1 MSTPDNAELDAAK
14 DYRAQ
19 QQEHFKTNDDRRLR
33 LDPSQLDAT
42 VAFIKQQFPDND
54 LPNLREDI
62 LAGMASEVGP
72 EDDPLSHSSLEF
84 HTREIEQVISGL
96 GFSLRS
102 GVSAGILHGDS
113 LAAMQMPVITTQASV
128 ILVTSHLTTLIYR
141 LAKLMARTVI
151 IQPDTDGVSQLIW
164 HVDPVMKSMKADTEL
179 HRDWGMF
186 FLDCCSNPKAPEIG
200 RPIVVKGGQRIHLLA
215 DLGEAM
221 TWFVLAHEYGHH
233 VLGHSLEGKAQV
245 GGETPTVARSK
256 ENEADALGAI
266 VCMILGQNNER
277 GPNHSAKVNAG
288 AVLILSVLD
297 FIKRGHQIMLTG
309 QEEGYKKD
317 QAHPPLAERLA
328 TIAGITRGFIE
339 HNCPDQQ
346 DSHDAFLKQQTDIAE
361 LIDAIWRDNSSFLR
375 YAYAK
380 GKRGISDQQ
389 DWLPS

>member
-1 MSTPDNAELDAAK
+1 MSAPDNAELDAAN

-19 QQEHFKTNDDRRLR
+19 QQEHFKTNDNRRLR
-33 LDPSQLDAT
+33 LDLSQLDAA
-42 VAFIKQQFPDND
+42 VAFFKQQFPDND
-54 LPNLREDI
+54 MPNLREEI
-62 LAGMASEVGP
+62 LNAMASEVGP
-72 EDDPLSHSSLEF
+72 EDDPLSHSSLES
-84 HTREIEQVISGL
+84 HTREIEQAISAL

-164 HVDPVMKSMKADTEL
+164 HVDPVMKSMIADTEL

-186 FLDCCSNPKAPEIG
+186 FLDCCSNPKAPDIG
-200 RPIVVKGGQRIHLLA
+200 RPIVVTGEQKIHLIA

-233 VLGHSLEGKAQV
+233 VLEHSLEGEAQA
-245 GGETPTVARSK
+245 GGEAPTVAQSK

-266 VCMILGQNNER
+266 VCMMLGQNNER
-277 GPNHSAKVNAG
+277 GENHCAKVNAG

-297 FIKRGHQIMLTG
+297 FIKRGHQILLTG
-309 QEEGYKKD
+309 HDEAYKKD
-317 QAHPPLAERLA
+317 QAHPPLTERLA
-328 TIAGITRGFIE
+328 TIADVTRQFIE

-346 DSHDAFLKQQTDIAE
+346 DYHDAFLKQQTDIAE
-361 LIDAIWRDNSSFLR
+361 LIGAIWHDTSSFLR
-375 YAYAK
+375 YAYA
-380 GKRGISDQQ
+380 RGERGVADQQ
-389 DWLPS
+389 DWLPN